1 MMTSAVT
8 GGDILTHSP
17 ITIDPQATLREA
29 LHVMEDRPSQIAV
42 LPVIDP
48 PSRRCLGL
56 VRLHD
61 IYQPHLI

>member
-1 MMTSAVT
+1 
-8 GGDILTHSP
+8 
-17 ITIDPQATLREA
+17 
-29 LHVMEDRPSQIAV
+29 MEDRPSQIAV